1 MEHIGLKTTRL
12 RSLGGEQLILG
23 NSDVINTRIRNLG
36 RMEDR
41 RGALKVG
48 VTYDTPRDL
57 LAQIPGWIEEIV
69 AAQEE
74 TRFDRCHLSG
84 FADSAIE
91 FDTVFY
97 MTVPSTPGSWTRS
110 RRCCSRSTNGST
122 GTASSSRT
130 RHRSSTRS
138 PRLVDKNPLE
148 SIVWAAVAAGFGP
161 AAHGFGTHTVSLPF
175 RQDLRV
181 RHARGVTSA
190 GTRPASQSTRMDTT
204 DFSFHTSPI
213 MLLSGTANPALAQG
227 IADVLGERL
236 CDVTIKR
243 FADGEIFV
251 RIDENV
257 RGRDVFLIQPTNPP
271 AENVLEL
278 LILLDAAKRASAARV
293 TAVVPYYGYGRSDRK
308 DQPRVSI
315 AAKLLANLMTAAGAD
330 RVLSIDFH
338 QHQIQGFFD
347 IPVDHLY
354 AAPVFRRY
362 YEMKKL
368 DNLVVVATDVSA
380 AKMARGY
387 ARRLGGDL
395 AIIDK
400 RRPAPNEAEVSNI
413 VGEVEGKHCIVP
425 DDMIDTAGTM
435 VSAIEVLKE
444 RGALDIYVLATHPLF
459 SGRRWSASRWP
470 T

>member
-1 MEHIGLKTTRL
+1 
-12 RSLGGEQLILG
+12 
-23 NSDVINTRIRNLG
+23 
-36 RMEDR
+36 
-41 RGALKVG
+41 
-48 VTYDTPRDL
+48 
-57 LAQIPGWIEEIV
+57 
-69 AAQEE
+69 
-74 TRFDRCHLSG
+74 
-84 FADSAIE
+84 
-91 FDTVFY
+91 
-97 MTVPSTPGSWTRS
+97 
-110 RRCCSRSTNGST
+110 
-122 GTASSSRT
+122 
-130 RHRSSTRS
+130 
-138 PRLVDKNPLE
+138 
-148 SIVWAAVAAGFGP
+148 
-161 AAHGFGTHTVSLPF
+161 
-175 RQDLRV
+175 
-181 RHARGVTSA
+181 
-190 GTRPASQSTRMDTT
+190 MDTT

-413 VGEVEGKHCIVP
+413 VGDVEGKHCIVP

-459 SGRRWSASRWP
+459 SGPAVERIASADVKEITVTDTVPLAPGVQEALPNLTVLSVASLLAQAIES
-470 T
+470 THENTSVSKLFK